1 MDGLLR
7 IPSETE
13 ALPFRVDAGLLGAL
27 ARASAAIARLDQALR
42 GHPLLPAFLYR
53 TRLEAVR
60 RQAAVDGQLIDPWHL
75 AAVLEGLRLRLPDGL
90 RIIDRGVIIDAA
102 RSAFLLHQWITAPDF
117 DQEDEVRLALA
128 TLSTAPLPDAPLLAA
143 ALGCWEWFEHGGMR
157 PPLRSAMIRFW
168 VKNGIFRAPV
178 PLTGPRSLSSE
189 APTEKDAWIRAFLEA
204 LASEALDYHQLLID
218 LEREWVA
225 ARACFADRRSNSR
238 AGQAIDVLAAA
249 PLLSATTLAGAIGM
263 SIRRAIDLLDG
274 FVRDELVV
282 EVTHRAKR
290 RLFALRGLTPMRD
303 EILPPRRPE
312 PGRRPGRPRNDEA
325 EAEVPKQ
332 ISSAAPLSPLQRGV
346 FDYSV
351 LEESMEHL
359 ESVIR
364 RTRQALGTLRQAEV
378 DDPSG

>member
-1 MDGLLR
+1 MDSLLR

-13 ALPFRVDAGLLGAL
+13 ALPFPVDAGLLGAL

-128 TLSTAPLPDAPLLAA
+128 TLSTAPLPDVPLLAA
-143 ALGCWEWFEHGGMR
+143 ALGAWEWLQNNGTR
-157 PPLRSAMIRFW
+157 PPLRSALIRFW
-168 VKNGIFRAPV
+168 VKKRLIKAPV
-178 PLTGPRSLSSE
+178 PLTGPRSLSAE
-189 APTEKDAWIRAFLEA
+189 APAEKGAWLTAFLEA
-204 LASEALDYHQLLID
+204 LASEALDYHQLLMD
-218 LEREWVA
+218 LERQWVA

-238 AGQAIDVLAAA
+238 AAMAIDVLAAA

-263 SIRRAIDLLDG
+263 SIRRAIDLLEG
-274 FVRDELVV
+274 FVRDDLVV

-290 RLFALRGLTPMRD
+290 RLFALRGLSPMRD

-351 LEESMEHL
+351 LEESMDHL

-364 RTRQALGTLRQAEV
+364 RTRQSLGTLRQAEV
-378 DDPSG
+378 QDPSG